1 MGGTELSPLSLHQGP
16 AAEPRRAELVL
27 GLGGERSAVP
37 CARTPC
43 AIPGTPAVPPQSLLS
58 PLDGRWPGGGGVG
71 RKPHRK

>member
-27 GLGGERSAVP
+27 GLGGECSAVP

-43 AIPGTPAVPPQSLLS
+43 AIPGTPAVPLPITAV
-58 PLDGRWPGGGGVG
+58 PLRWALAWGWGGGQET
-71 RKPHRK
+71 P